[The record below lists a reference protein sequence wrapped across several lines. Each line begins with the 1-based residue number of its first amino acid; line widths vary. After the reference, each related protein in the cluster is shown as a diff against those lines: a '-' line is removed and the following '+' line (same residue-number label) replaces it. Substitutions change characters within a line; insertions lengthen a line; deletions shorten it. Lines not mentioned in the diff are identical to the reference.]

1 MSRFIPNL
9 FKLSFDQL
17 LHLITSYVEEM
28 DHPDC
33 EDGSLSDSQITYMQK
48 RMKKLDPV
56 KYSEYLKN
64 LDVYYDG
71 GVLQ

>member
-17 LHLITSYVEEM
+17 LHLITSSNNELI
-28 DHPDC
+28 HPDC
-33 EDGSLSDSQITYMQK
+33 VNSSLTDSQVGYMQK

>member
-17 LHLITSYVEEM
+17 LHLITSCVQEM
-28 DHPDC
+28 NHPDC
-33 EDGSLSDSQITYMQK
+33 EGGSLSDSQMSYMEK

-64 LDVYYDG
+64 LDVYYEG